1 MSTHILQIDFRHQ
14 LDLEIPRGCCVNHTI
29 LFLPQ
34 CIWLGGQVENRKTK
48 SRNMLGQASALL
60 STLKNVRRTEYPA
73 LSSKSELWSNIYS
86 QIRKSSVAANAFRH
100 INQARSEKKKTVQS
114 VAVSVSSTFRL
125 RGIGA
130 REYTWKKI
138 WAGIVE

>member
-114 VAVSVSSTFRL
+114 VAVSVS
-125 RGIGA
+125 
-130 REYTWKKI
+130 
-138 WAGIVE
+138 

>member
-1 MSTHILQIDFRHQ
+1 MLRESHESVCSAMHMAGRTSAESQNQISKHNW
-14 LDLEIPRGCCVNHTI
+14 PA
-29 LFLPQ
+29 FL
-34 CIWLGGQVENRKTK
+34 
-48 SRNMLGQASALL
+48 
-60 STLKNVRRTEYPA
+60 TLNSKNVRRTEYPA

-100 INQARSEKKKTVQS
+100 INQARSGKKKTVQS